1 MSNPPNITKGYK
13 VTDSET
19 KCRGYQFEL
28 GKIYSHEG
36 KIEICEAGFHFCLH
50 ANNCF
55 NYYDFNGGNRVFEIE
70 ATGHTIV
77 GDEKSVC
84 SEIKLIREIPWEEVL
99 RIVNTG
105 KNNTGRGNS
114 GDSNSGYC
122 NSGDRNSGD
131 SNSGNWNSGDSN
143 SGYRNSGDSN
153 SGDRNSG
160 DSNSG
165 YRNSGDWNSGD
176 SNSGDRNSGNWNS
189 GDRNS
194 GDSNSGYRNSGAFC
208 TDPNPTILL
217 FDQPTKIKVKDWE
230 QHPAVQLMYKVD
242 PTIWVPSGMMSDQE
256 KSDHPKYET
265 TEGYLKKISMH
276 EAWSNAWG
284 NWSDESKAHF
294 TSLPNFDK
302 KKFEAITGIKIKS

>member
-165 YRNSGDWNSGD
+165 YRNSG
-176 SNSGDRNSGNWNS
+176 
-189 GDRNS
+189 
-194 GDSNSGYRNSGAFC
+194 AFC